1 MSRAG
6 TDWASKQQP
15 PKSSDK
21 MVLWALGDHAGKD
34 SKRAFPSVA
43 ALCTFTLLKR
53 QTVMDCLSRLER
65 IGLIRDTGERAG
77 RTRQIKVW
85 ELPL

>member
-6 TDWASKQQP
+6 TDWAAKQQP
-15 PKSSDK
+15 PRSSDK
-21 MVLWALGDHAGKD
+21 MVLWALADHAGKD
-34 SKRAFPSVA
+34 TNRAFPSVA
-43 ALCTFTLLKR
+43 ALCAFTLLKR
-53 QTVMDCLSRLER
+53 QTIMDCLARLEQLGF
-65 IGLIRDTGERAG
+65 IKDTCERAG